1 MNNFN
6 RNKYAILILLLIP
19 TIIWSLYSFK
29 IHKNMFSTTSPDII
43 YSVDSVNSVDIQH
56 WGKYSLLAHR

>member
-43 YSVDSVNSVDIQH
+43 FSRYTTL
-56 WGKYSLLAHR
+56 G

>member
-6 RNKYAILILLLIP
+6 RNKYTILILLLIP

-29 IHKNMFSTTSPDII
+29 IHKNMFSTTNPDITD
-43 YSVDSVNSVDIQH
+43 SVDSVDIQH
-56 WGKYSLLAHR
+56 WGKYSWLAQ